1 MSPILL
7 MTETPQAASPTQVL
21 ADLID
26 AYASAKASGN
36 ETLQRIAVKP
46 LQEFLN
52 THAIV
57 PQPVQQPEATSYTE
71 VVDGEE

>member
-1 MSPILL
+1 
-7 MTETPQAASPTQVL
+7 MTETPQAPSPAQVL
-21 ADLID
+21 AELID

-57 PQPVQQPEATSYTE
+57 PRPTDEEISEAVAEGQSE
-71 VVDGEE
+71 S

>member
-1 MSPILL
+1 MSPLL
-7 MTETPQAASPTQVL
+7 IMTETPQQPSPAQVL
-21 ADLID
+21 AELID

-46 LQEFLN
+46 LQDFLN

-57 PQPVQQPEATSYTE
+57 PQPPISEAAVDPE
-71 VVDGEE
+71 VVADS